1 MIKKHIP
8 NFITCLNLFSG
19 CVAVYFAFKGN
30 YQTAF
35 IAILIAGIF
44 DFADGFAARML
55 KAYSPMGKE
64 LDSLADVISFGM
76 APGAIVFSLLSGAT
90 MYEWLPFLG
99 FLIPVFS
106 GLRLAKF
113 NIDERQ
119 TSSFIGLPVPANAI
133 FWAGIVYSF
142 PVFLLGNLWMLLIL
156 IVLFCYFLISEI
168 PMFSLKFKNIAWK
181 NNQMQYIFL
190 IGCIVLLIA
199 LQLNAFAPII
209 SWYILLSAIN
219 ALYLAIVNHK
229 SKI

>member
-19 CVAVYFAFKGN
+19 CVAVYFAFRGN
-30 YQTAF
+30 YQMAF
-35 IAILIAGIF
+35 IAILLSAVF
-44 DFADGFAARML
+44 DFFDGFAARIL
-55 KAYSPMGKE
+55 HAYSAMGKE

-76 APGAIVFSLLSGAT
+76 APGAIVFSLLSGAGIC
-90 MYEWLPFLG
+90 EWLPFVA

-142 PVFLLGNLWMLLIL
+142 PVFLLGNIWILLIL
-156 IVLFCYFLISEI
+156 IGLFCYFLISEI

-181 NNQMQYIFL
+181 NNQLQYIFL
-190 IGCIVLLIA
+190 IGCILLLIA

-209 SWYILLSAIN
+209 GWYILLS
-219 ALYLAIVNHK
+219 IVTSIFRK
-229 SKI
+229 